1 MPSPTYLGG
10 CWIYIVFEQDK
21 TLKNQRIHVR
31 RQEAA
36 QGILRRTDN
45 RLAADVEAG
54 VDEHGA
60 AGPLIE
66 GLEQTVK
73 ARLAIF
79 VEGLHT
85 RAVIDMGHGRPFV
98 ARHIH
103 PMP

>member
-60 AGPLIE
+60 AGPPIE
-66 GLEQTVK
+66 
-73 ARLAIF
+73 RLDQPIETRMPIF
-79 VEGLHT
+79 VDGLHT
-85 RAVIDMGHGRPFV
+85 SAVIDMRHGWHV
-98 ARHIH
+98 GARHIH
-103 PMP
+103 PMA